1 MTEQQLTELNTLLEQ
16 GILLLESLNSIYDKE
31 LEALS
36 SKDLDR
42 LSDTTQEKMALLNR
56 FHDFTLERV
65 ELLKSFGYNT
75 EIGDYG
81 LPDAVEENPSQRVT
95 AEHYVV
101 IKQHLKELQQKNK
114 RNEQAIHRSQQNVT
128 QLLAIVRGHKN
139 KISSITKQVALGSI
153 KHKTELAK
161 PKQPQCHP

>member
-42 LSDTTQEKMALLNR
+42 LSDTTQEKMALLNS

-128 QLLAIVRGHKN
+128 QLLAIVRGHKKQDQLYN
-139 KISSITKQVALGSI
+139 KAGSSGLYKAQNRIGKA
-153 KHKTELAK
+153 
-161 PKQPQCHP
+161 

>member
-42 LSDTTQEKMALLNR
+42 LSDTTQEKMALLNS

-81 LPDAVEENPSQRVT
+81 LPDAVEDNPSQRVT

-128 QLLAIVRGHKN
+128 QLLAIVRGHKKQDQLYN
-139 KISSITKQVALGSI
+139 KAGGSGLYKAQNRI
-153 KHKTELAK
+153 GKA
-161 PKQPQCHP
+161 

>member
-75 EIGDYG
+75 KIGDYG

-128 QLLAIVRGHKN
+128 QLLAIVRGHKKQDQLYN
-139 KISSITKQVALGSI
+139 KAGSSGLYKAQNRIGKA
-153 KHKTELAK
+153 
-161 PKQPQCHP
+161 

>member
-128 QLLAIVRGHKN
+128 QLLAIVRGHKKQDQLYN
-139 KISSITKQVALGSI
+139 KAGSSGLYKAQNRIGKA
-153 KHKTELAK
+153 
-161 PKQPQCHP
+161 

>member
-1 MTEQQLTELNTLLEQ
+1 MTEQQLTKLNTLLEQ

-128 QLLAIVRGHKN
+128 QLLAIVRGHKKQDQLYN
-139 KISSITKQVALGSI
+139 KAGSSGLYKAQNRIGKA
-153 KHKTELAK
+153 
-161 PKQPQCHP
+161 

>member
-81 LPDAVEENPSQRVT
+81 LPDAVEESPSQRVT

-128 QLLAIVRGHKN
+128 QLLAIVRGHKKQDQLYN
-139 KISSITKQVALGSI
+139 KAGSSGLYKAQNRIGKA
-153 KHKTELAK
+153 
-161 PKQPQCHP
+161 

>member
-1 MTEQQLTELNTLLEQ
+1 MTERQLTELNTLLEQ

-128 QLLAIVRGHKN
+128 QLLAIVRGHKKQDQLYN
-139 KISSITKQVALGSI
+139 KAGSSGLYKAQNRIGKA
-153 KHKTELAK
+153 
-161 PKQPQCHP
+161 